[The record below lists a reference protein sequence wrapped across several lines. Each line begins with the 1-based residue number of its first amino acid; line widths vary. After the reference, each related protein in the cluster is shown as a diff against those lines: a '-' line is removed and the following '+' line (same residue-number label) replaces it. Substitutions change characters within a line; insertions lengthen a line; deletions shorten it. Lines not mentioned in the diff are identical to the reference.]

1 LGYVVVHKF
10 LGIYI
15 FMLDSSETLLRAM
28 FDSAVNSALPE
39 RTLRQNL
46 PPKPK
51 GQIII
56 VGAGKAAAAMVRAV
70 EDEWADLG
78 LAGELNGL
86 VITRYGH
93 ALETRWIEVVEA
105 AHPVPDSAG
114 VSAAGRIHKL
124 VSNLTQDD
132 LVLCLLSG
140 GGSALLTLPARGI
153 ELDEKRSIT
162 QGLLKG
168 GATISE
174 INCVR
179 KHLSAVKGGR
189 LAAAASPAKVVTL
202 AISDVPGD
210 DPAVIASGP
219 TVADPTTLADAN
231 EVIGK
236 YGIQVSQAVAK
247 HLNRSDS
254 ETPKPGSF
262 LLERPGVCIIVR
274 PQDALESA
282 AKVARDAG
290 VAPIILSDSMEGESR
305 AVANVHGA
313 IARQIALRGQPWAA
327 PCVLLSGGE
336 TTVTVRGMGAG
347 GPNSEF
353 LLSLMLF
360 LNGAPDIYAL
370 ACDTDGI
377 DGSGDNAGAIIGPES
392 LSRSLDEGLDPK
404 KYLDNNDAFTFF
416 SAVGGLVL
424 TGPTH
429 TNVNDFRAV
438 LITKKA

>member
-1 LGYVVVHKF
+1 MGYVVVAHKIWGVST
-10 LGIYI
+10 L
-15 FMLDSSETLLRAM
+15 MLDSPETLLRAM
-28 FDSAVNSALPE
+28 FDSAVNLALPE
-39 RTLRQNL
+39 HTLPQYLPRKPNGRT
-46 PPKPK
+46 
-51 GQIII
+51 III
-56 VGAGKAAAAMVRAV
+56 GAGKAAAAMARAV
-70 EDEWADLG
+70 EAEWVSLG
-78 LAGELNGL
+78 LAGELKGL

-105 AHPVPDSAG
+105 SDGVPDAAG
-114 VSAAGRIHKL
+114 VSAAARIHTL
-124 VSNLTQDD
+124 VSNLTEAD

-140 GGSALLTLPARGI
+140 GGSALLTLPALGI
-153 ELDEKRSIT
+153 ELDEKRLIT
-162 QGLLKG
+162 RDLLEC

-189 LAAAASPAKVVTL
+189 LAAAAWPAEVVTL

-219 TVADPTTLADAN
+219 TVADPTTLEDAK

-236 YGIQVSQAVAK
+236 YRIKLPPSIRT
-247 HLNRSDS
+247 HLDRADA
-254 ETPKPGSF
+254 ETPKPGSS
-262 LLERPGVCIIVR
+262 LLEKASVRIIVT

-290 VAPIILSDSMEGESR
+290 VTPIVLSDSMEGESQD
-305 AVANVHGA
+305 VAHVHGA
-313 IARQIALRGQPWAA
+313 IARQIMQRGQPWPA

-336 TTVTVRGMGAG
+336 TTVTIRGTGAG

-353 LLSLMLF
+353 LLSLMLS
-360 LNGAPDIYAL
+360 LDGAQGIYAL

-377 DGSGDNAGAIIGPES
+377 DGSENNAGAIIGPES
-392 LSRSLDEGLDPK
+392 LGRSLNQGLDPK
-404 KYLDNNDAFTFF
+404 QYLANNDAFTFF
-416 SAVGGLVL
+416 SAIGGLVV

-429 TNVNDFRAV
+429 TNVNDFRAI
-438 LITKKA
+438 LITK

>member
-1 LGYVVVHKF
+1 
-10 LGIYI
+10 
-15 FMLDSSETLLRAM
+15 MLDSPETLLRAM
-28 FDSAVNSALPE
+28 FDSAVNLALPE
-39 RTLRQNL
+39 HTLPQYLPRKPNGRT
-46 PPKPK
+46 
-51 GQIII
+51 III
-56 VGAGKAAAAMVRAV
+56 GAGKAAAAMARAV
-70 EDEWADLG
+70 EAEWVSLG
-78 LAGELNGL
+78 LAGELKGL

-105 AHPVPDSAG
+105 SHPVPDAAG
-114 VSAAGRIHKL
+114 VSAAARIHTL
-124 VSNLTQDD
+124 VSNLTEAD

-140 GGSALLTLPARGI
+140 GGSALLTLPALGI
-153 ELDEKRSIT
+153 ELDEKRLIT
-162 QGLLKG
+162 RDLLEC

-189 LAAAASPAKVVTL
+189 LAAAAWPAEVVTL

-219 TVADPTTLADAN
+219 TVADPTTLEDAK

-236 YGIQVSQAVAK
+236 YRIKLPPSIRT
-247 HLNRSDS
+247 HLDRADA
-254 ETPKPGSF
+254 ETPKPGSS
-262 LLERPGVCIIVR
+262 LLEKASVRIIVT

-290 VAPIILSDSMEGESR
+290 VTPIVLSDSMEGESQD
-305 AVANVHGA
+305 VAHVHGA
-313 IARQIALRGQPWAA
+313 IARQIMQRGQPWPA

-336 TTVTVRGMGAG
+336 TTVTIRGTGAG

-353 LLSLMLF
+353 LLSLMLS
-360 LNGAPDIYAL
+360 LDGAQGIYAL

-377 DGSGDNAGAIIGPES
+377 DGSENNAGAIIGPES
-392 LSRSLDEGLDPK
+392 LGRSLNQGLDPK
-404 KYLDNNDAFTFF
+404 QYLANNDAFTFF
-416 SAVGGLVL
+416 SAIGGLVV

-429 TNVNDFRAV
+429 TNVNDFRAI
-438 LITKKA
+438 LITK